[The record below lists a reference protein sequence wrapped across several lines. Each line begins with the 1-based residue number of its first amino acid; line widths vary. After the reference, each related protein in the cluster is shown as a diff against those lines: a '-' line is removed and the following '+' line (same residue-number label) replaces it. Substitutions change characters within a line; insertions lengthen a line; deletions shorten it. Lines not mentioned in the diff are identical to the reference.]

1 MCIRDRQQTEER
13 MSGPAPTRPAEGP
26 LTSTAHDAAAAVAAA
41 ASRAPADGGGAAVG
55 GAAAGYGLRYGPI
68 KIDVAYSV
76 DGVKKVHVG
85 LAADSL
91 E

>member
-1 MCIRDRQQTEER
+1 
-13 MSGPAPTRPAEGP
+13 MSIPLALADAGGGLTKRARELAPPPRR
-26 LTSTAHDAAAAVAAA
+26 AVA
-41 ASRAPADGGGAAVG
+41 GGAAVG